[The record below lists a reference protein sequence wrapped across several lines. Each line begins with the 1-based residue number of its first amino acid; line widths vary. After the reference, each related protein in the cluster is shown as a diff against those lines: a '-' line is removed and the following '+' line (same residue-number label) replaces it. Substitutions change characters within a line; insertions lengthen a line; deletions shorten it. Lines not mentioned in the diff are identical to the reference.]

1 MMIKPAYRKI
11 KKCRICKNKDLKKI
25 IDLDNQYIQGSF
37 IKKNYPKPYLKKI
50 PLQLVLCQKCSLV
63 QLLHTTNKEILY
75 KNYWYESG
83 INKTM
88 RMHLKDLVSNL
99 CRIKKNEIKKI
110 KVLDIGCNDGTLLN
124 FYPKTV
130 EKFGIDP
137 SHIAKKIDKKKFKII
152 NDFFPP
158 RKKNLKDL
166 KIKFDLITSIAMFY
180 DLDNPNLF
188 VKNIKRYL
196 KNDGVWVLELSYLI
210 DMLKLNS
217 FDTICHEHLEYYSL
231 SSLNYLMKHNGLKI
245 FKVTKNKINGGSIRC
260 FVTQDKNMMYDQ
272 KGNIIYLNR
281 LLKNEQK
288 LKIKNTKIYKKFML
302 NISKIKIKL
311 KKIIEDI
318 KKNNK
323 SIYVLGASTKGNT
336 ILQFLD
342 INNKTIPFATEINSE
357 KFGAKTIGSNIEII
371 NEDIIKKN
379 PPNYQLVL
387 PWHFKKEIIN
397 REKNYLKNG
406 GKLILPVP
414 TIKIITKKNYLKHV
428 K

>member
-1 MMIKPAYRKI
+1 MTKSVYFKI
-11 KKCRICKNKDLKKI
+11 KECRICKSKDLKNI

-50 PLQLVLCQKCSLV
+50 PLKLVLCKKCSLV
-63 QLLHTTNKEILY
+63 QLQHTVKKEVLY

-88 RMHLKDLVSNL
+88 RMHLKDLADGL

-124 FYPKTV
+124 FYPKV
-130 EKFGIDP
+130 VKKFGIDP
-137 SHIAKKIDKKKFKII
+137 SQITKKIDKNKITVF

-158 RKKNLKDL
+158 KKKNLENL
-166 KIKFDLITSIAMFY
+166 KIKFDFITSIAMFY
-180 DLDNPNLF
+180 DLDDPNLF
-188 VKNIKRYL
+188 VKNINNYL
-196 KNDGVWVLELSYLI
+196 KKDGVWVFELSYLV

-231 SSLNYLMKHNGLKI
+231 SSLNYLMKHNSLKI

-260 FVTQDKNMMYDQ
+260 YVTHDKNTMYDQ
-272 KGNIIYLNR
+272 QKNTIYLNK
-281 LLKNEQK
+281 LLKNEKK
-288 LKIKNTKIYKKFML
+288 LKIKSVEIYKNFFS

-342 INNKTIPFATEINSE
+342 INNKIIPFATERNRE

-371 NEDIIKKN
+371 NEDITKKN
-379 PPNYQLVL
+379 PPDYQLVL

-406 GKLILPVP
+406 GKLIFPLPN
-414 TIKIITKKNYLKHV
+414 IKIITKKNYLKYA

>member
-11 KKCRICKNKDLKKI
+11 NKCRICKNKDLKKI

-288 LKIKNTKIYKKFML
+288 LKIKNTKIFKKFML

-311 KKIIEDI
+311 KKIIENI

>member
-1 MMIKPAYRKI
+1 MIKPAYRKI

-288 LKIKNTKIYKKFML
+288 LKIKNTKIFKKFML

-311 KKIIEDI
+311 KKIIENI

>member
-288 LKIKNTKIYKKFML
+288 LKIKNTKIFKKFML

-311 KKIIEDI
+311 KKIIENI

>member
-1 MMIKPAYRKI
+1 
-11 KKCRICKNKDLKKI
+11 
-25 IDLDNQYIQGSF
+25 
-37 IKKNYPKPYLKKI
+37 
-50 PLQLVLCQKCSLV
+50 
-63 QLLHTTNKEILY
+63 
-75 KNYWYESG
+75 
-83 INKTM
+83 
-88 RMHLKDLVSNL
+88 MHLKDLVSNL

-311 KKIIEDI
+311 KKIIENI